1 MYWRFPSVTELEGYV
16 YQLSRYQFVEEESS
30 VTNHIYFTTKYCNMF
45 LLIPM
50 AGYLL
55 SGHVGVRWCFLS
67 PQSFLNGGK
76 LPLTSFIPFLPFSDV
91 DIADLL
97 LLLFD
102 SPITFSDGLSSIEDS
117 ECRTNGNETFGLVP
131 LCVGCC
137 WKLWKVAV
145 AIVPGF
151 FYLSFKF
158 NHVSL
163 SLDTILLPKFTD
175 VHR

>member
-1 MYWRFPSVTELEGYV
+1 M
-16 YQLSRYQFVEEESS
+16 
-30 VTNHIYFTTKYCNMF
+30 
-45 LLIPM
+45 
-50 AGYLL
+50 
-55 SGHVGVRWCFLS
+55 
-67 PQSFLNGGK
+67 
-76 LPLTSFIPFLPFSDV
+76 
-91 DIADLL
+91 ADLL

-102 SPITFSDGLSSIEDS
+102 SPMTFSDGLSSIEDS

-145 AIVPGF
+145 AIVPGCCE
-151 FYLSFKF
+151 LSFKF

-163 SLDTILLPKFTD
+163 YSDTTLLAKFTD